1 MLLSNARRVDV
12 ACFVDG
18 EGGNLFFR
26 CAVEDE
32 AFSTGRDS
40 IDQTAAVRAGDQIA
54 FGIEGHHTDMG
65 FVAFEKDGVIAFRSD
80 AEYLSVIPRGHEEA
94 AGIVEDEVP
103 NVFGAGFEIDR

>member
-1 MLLSNARRVDV
+1 MLSANACRVDV

-18 EGGNLFFR
+18 EGGDLFFR

-40 IDQTAAVRAGDQIA
+40 IDQTATVGTGDQIA

-65 FVAFEKDGVIAFRSD
+65 FVALEKDGVIAFRGD
-80 AEYLSVIPRGHEEA
+80 AEYLSVIPRGRVEV
-94 AGIVEDEVP
+94 AGIVEDE
-103 NVFGAGFEIDR
+103 